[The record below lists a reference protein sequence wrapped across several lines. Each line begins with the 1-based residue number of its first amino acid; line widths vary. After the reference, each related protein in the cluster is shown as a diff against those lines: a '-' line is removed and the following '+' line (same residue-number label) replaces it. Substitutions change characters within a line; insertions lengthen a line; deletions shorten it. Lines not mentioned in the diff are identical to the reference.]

1 MASDAGA
8 QATPANAVGAG
19 DVPTVVALADS
30 LRAYPRVMRTSE
42 GDTTA
47 TTQAMS
53 SHDGCRVV
61 LTFEE
66 TGEDW
71 QVVREMHADL
81 SLLDGHIVVDR
92 QKEDRDI
99 ENSEDTLP
107 FPWTMDVHTKSGA
120 KEVEVRRSD
129 VKDGHR
135 SAPLSFWVDR
145 IEFLAP
151 SEAGE
156 NGISKSLAAAIAACG
171 AAGGSR

>member
-1 MASDAGA
+1 MVSRAEA
-8 QATPANAVGAG
+8 QATPAKAVG
-19 DVPTVVALADS
+19 DVPTVVALGDS
-30 LRAYPRVMRTSE
+30 LRAYPRVVRTLE

-47 TTQAMS
+47 TTQVMS
-53 SHDGCRVV
+53 GHDGCRVV

-81 SLLDGHIVVDR
+81 GTLDGHIAVDR

-99 ENSEDTLP
+99 ENVEDTLP
-107 FPWTMDVHTKSGA
+107 FPWTLDVHTKSGA

-171 AAGGSR
+171 AGGGSR